1 MRLKL
6 VVSTA
11 LAVSVSVVFATAT
24 WAQKGKKKDAQ
35 QEVVPDSINRQF
47 QWEEKVVGPKD
58 KGVDHKKIAALQ
70 EQGRREDEARKKEPP
85 KKAQRAEGID
95 APASSTLPTMDI
107 EKPATGLAKRPKKV
121 AAAEPPRQHDALD
134 NILSQE
140 TGKSDGFS
148 DRDRKGGLGAILA
161 SDDAPSQTRTTHAVR
176 HTKTAKRV
184 HRRRN

>member
-11 LAVSVSVVFATAT
+11 LAVAVSVFATGS
-24 WAQKGKKKDAQ
+24 WAQKGKKKDASQ

-85 KKAQRAEGID
+85 KKAQRAEGVD

-107 EKPATGLAKRPKKV
+107 EKPAVGVTKKPKKV
-121 AAAEPPRQHDALD
+121 AAEAPRQHDALD

-148 DRDRKGGLGAILA
+148 DRDKKGGLGAILA
-161 SDDAPSQTRTTHAVR
+161 SDDGSSTASARPAVR
-176 HTKTAKRV
+176 RSNKPQKRV